1 MFQWKGCSDR
11 NHPRINYL
19 SLLKVDACHDKFNT
33 NNLLNSVFLNTDYF
47 AHCFHKALRF
57 TVCMGRHAVCIKNK
71 PVRVCRNKPIGIS
84 CSLCVGISWSLC
96 VGISWCLCVDWN
108 KLMPVYWNKPTWR
121 LRLNAL
127 GSHRSQC
134 YTHCPREDVNPDF
147 KVDIASI
154 FT

>member
-1 MFQWKGCSDR
+1 MIKST
-11 NHPRINYL
+11 P
-19 SLLKVDACHDKFNT
+19 

-57 TVCMGRHAVCIKNK
+57 TVCMGRHTVYIKNK

-96 VGISWCLCVDWN
+96 WN

-121 LRLNAL
+121 LRLSAL

-147 KVDIASI
+147 KVDIAGIATWSQCKRELKVFNFESSFI
-154 FT
+154 CRFLWQRHNNA